1 MLAGISLASLVD
13 LAEAL
18 RVKVVDSTFGSN
30 CHLFK
35 NNIIPTINT
44 ALTDFVEAD
53 FVGYSHQDGILSWGK
68 IPDPA
73 QGGYRIYNPSNSIF
87 TAGALTGSQT
97 VYGWYI
103 TNHTN
108 TVLAGWGVFDTP
120 VTFTTNGQGI
130 VVEPNFYLSL
140 QTGQSNLANA

>member
-1 MLAGISLASLVD
+1 MLSGISLPSLVD

-18 RVKVVDSTFGSN
+18 RVKCVDTTFGSDI
-30 CHLFK
+30 HLFK
-35 NNIIPTINT
+35 NNIIPTINS
-44 ALTDFVEAD
+44 ALADFTEAD
-53 FVGYSHQDGILSWGK
+53 FVGYVKQTGLLAWGK
-68 IPDPA
+68 IPDPS
-73 QGGYRIYNPSNSIF
+73 QGGYRIYLPTNSIF

-103 TNHTN
+103 SNHLD

-120 VTFTTNGQGI
+120 VTFSVNGQGI

-140 QTGQSNLANA
+140 QTGQSNLANP